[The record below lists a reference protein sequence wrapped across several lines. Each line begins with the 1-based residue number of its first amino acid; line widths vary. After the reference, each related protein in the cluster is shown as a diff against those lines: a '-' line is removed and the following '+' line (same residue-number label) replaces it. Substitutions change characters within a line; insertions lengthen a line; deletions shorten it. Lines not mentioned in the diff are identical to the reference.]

1 MVQFPP
7 AREFFKKTYE
17 SLGFKDFDQLLPMDQ
32 LQQFAQVQA
41 AQTAQAE
48 GQPGGA
54 PGGAPGGM
62 APPPPPVGA
71 APNIADFQ
79 PQVDSPQMDED
90 EEMVSQA

>member
-54 PGGAPGGM
+54 PGGM

-79 PQVDSPQMDED
+79 PQVESPQMDED
-90 EEMVSQA
+90 EETVSLA